1 MNPRIQLF
9 KALEADP
16 IEAARLLV
24 GCELST
30 DEMTAK
36 IVETEA
42 YRTPDDPACHAH
54 RGFTPRCRSMFG
66 DPGQAYVYFTYG
78 NHWMLNGVAF
88 PAGRAGAVLIRA
100 AKPITGLEIMRFRRP
115 KISNDRDLLSG
126 PGKLTQTFGI
136 DGTFDG
142 LRLFEPNSPLRIS
155 VRKPTQEI
163 LVGGRIGI
171 AEGKGDDLP
180 WRFCDALEMEFVSKP
195 QRNLAR
201 LENRDR

>member
-1 MNPRIQLF
+1 MSIEESLIH
-9 KALEADP
+9 ALEADP

-24 GCELST
+24 GCELVT

-54 RGFTPRCRSMFG
+54 RGFTPRCRSLFSN
-66 DPGQAYVYFTYG
+66 PGLAYVYFTYG
-78 NHWMLNGVAF
+78 NHWMLNVVAF

-100 AKPITGLEIMRFRRP
+100 AKPITGLEIMRSRRP
-115 KISNDRDLLSG
+115 KAIRDRDLLSG
-126 PGKLTQTFGI
+126 PGKLAKAFDI
-136 DGTFDG
+136 DQRFDG
-142 LRLFEPNSPLRIS
+142 MQLFDTNSPLRIS
-155 VRKPTQEI
+155 IRKPSQEI
-163 LVGGRIGI
+163 FVGGRIGI

-195 QRNLAR
+195 QRNLVR
-201 LENRDR
+201 LENCES